1 MPSADHLTIDG
12 EPPPPPQVAR
22 DPLMRQVL
30 GCAIEVHRALGP
42 GLLESAYGHCLAYE
56 LAEQGIRYR
65 AQIPIPI
72 KYKRI
77 EVARAYR
84 IDMIVDER
92 IILEIKSVERL
103 THMHQAQLL
112 TYMRMTGI
120 TTGYLVNFNV
130 YRLTEGI
137 RRLVL

>member
-1 MPSADHLTIDG
+1 MDIESSSSRQL
-12 EPPPPPQVAR
+12 AR
-22 DPLMRQVL
+22 DPVMRRVI
-30 GCAIEVHRALGP
+30 GCAIEVHRTLGP
-42 GLLESAYGHCLAYE
+42 GLLESAYAHCLAYE

-65 AQIPIPI
+65 QQIPIPI

-84 IDMIVDER
+84 IDMLVDER

-103 THMHQAQLL
+103 THVHQAQLL

-120 TTGYLVNFNV
+120 ATGYLVNFNV